1 MEFFIRKNSLEP
13 ILKME
18 LVRDG
23 RNDFSDFHDKLSN
36 SSIKFSMR
44 NVEDGTYKV
53 LNQSAGIIQKV
64 ILSENAPVEYYIY
77 YRWRKKDVKKVGR
90 YQAMFSIYLHDECTE
105 LKVPIR
111 VDNHEANNTNDND
124 RKFKKRNNRRNP

>member
-64 ILSENAPVEYYIY
+64 LLSENAPVEYYIY

-90 YQAMFSIYLHDECTE
+90 YQAMFSIYLHDECSE

-111 VDNHEANNTNDND
+111 EDLFINITDSFVQASCDC
-124 RKFKKRNNRRNP
+124 